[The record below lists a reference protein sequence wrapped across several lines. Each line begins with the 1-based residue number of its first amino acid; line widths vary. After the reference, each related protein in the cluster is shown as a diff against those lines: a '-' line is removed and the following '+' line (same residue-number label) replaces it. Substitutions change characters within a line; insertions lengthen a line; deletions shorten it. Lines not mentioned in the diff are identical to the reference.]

1 MGQLTAPTINL
12 GDFCMST
19 LCILNDREAEIMSG
33 GWSRY
38 SSSKTAFTSV
48 KQRNTSANL
57 ALALGGTANATS
69 FQTNLSG
76 ISTVIG

>member
-1 MGQLTAPTINL
+1 
-12 GDFCMST
+12 
-19 LCILNDREAEIMSG
+19 MSG

-48 KQRNTSANL
+48 KQRNTSTNL